1 MEMDQ
6 KLCLLEMTRK
16 FMSMTAQF
24 KHQHL
29 PGHATEYAG
38 LIMTFLTLLST
49 LKIQHIL

>member
-24 KHQHL
+24 KHQRLQGQCHRVCRVDCDI
-29 PGHATEYAG
+29 PC
-38 LIMTFLTLLST
+38 LLRHT
-49 LKIQHIL
+49 